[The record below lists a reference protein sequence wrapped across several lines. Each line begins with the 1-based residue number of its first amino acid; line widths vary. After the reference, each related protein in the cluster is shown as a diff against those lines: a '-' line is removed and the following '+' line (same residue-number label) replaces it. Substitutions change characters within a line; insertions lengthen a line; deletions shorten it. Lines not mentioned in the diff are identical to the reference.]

1 MSEKKNLSIIEI
13 KEGFII
19 VDKEGTI
26 YTGSTRNGRRN
37 GFSLNPKVFKVYSTE
52 GGAKASSP
60 YQEAKCRHREDSLR
74 ILKIHWSN
82 PSL

>member
-1 MSEKKNLSIIEI
+1 MTKQAKYIEI
-13 KEGFII
+13 REGFI
-19 VDKEGTI
+19 VVNKEGAI
-26 YTGSTRNGRRN
+26 YTGSTRNGKN
-37 GFSLNPKVFKVYSTE
+37 GFSFNPKVFKVYSTE

-60 YQEAKCRHREDSLR
+60 YQEAKYKHKEDSLR